1 MPAEELAEKFGNRR
15 AERANTVPE
24 AIEKAK
30 ELATDKDM
38 IFIGGSNFVVGEA
51 IKALQN

>member
-1 MPAEELAEKFGNRR
+1 LAEIMSRSSFSIIKS
-15 AERANTVPE
+15 VPE

-30 ELATDKDM
+30 ELATEKDM

-51 IKALQN
+51 IAALQN